1 MLQLPKLC
9 YTEKEI
15 RNKTMTMTNQKTD
28 TIAQSD
34 SVKNFLENGSG
45 IITLCG
51 STKFFFEAM
60 EAHKLLTFQNWAVF
74 QCGSWGH
81 SFDKYSIPA
90 DIDYSTVKKL
100 HFHKI
105 MLSQAIVVVTD
116 STGYF
121 GSSTRAELAFAQE
134 LKKSIFYFDGVKF
147 SGFSR
152 SDSVDTFADSS
163 LIYDFEISNNGLGF

>member
-1 MLQLPKLC
+1 
-9 YTEKEI
+9 
-15 RNKTMTMTNQKTD
+15 MTNQKTD
-28 TIAQSD
+28 TIAQSE

-60 EAHKLLTFQNWAVF
+60 ECHKLLTFQNWAVF

-90 DIDYSTVKKL
+90 DTDYSTVKKL

-121 GSSTRAELAFAQE
+121 GSSTRAEIAFTQG
-134 LKKSIFYFDGVKF
+134 LKKPVFYFDGVEF
-147 SGFSR
+147 SGSSIKDSFNDFSDK
-152 SDSVDTFADSS
+152 SY
-163 LIYDFEISNNGLGF
+163 IHHFEISNRGLGF

>member
-1 MLQLPKLC
+1 
-9 YTEKEI
+9 
-15 RNKTMTMTNQKTD
+15 MTMTNQKTD

-152 SDSVDTFADSS
+152 SDSVDSFADSS
-163 LIYDFEISNNGLGF
+163 LIYEFEISNNGLGF